1 MIKLHP
7 KYLPHVVR
15 MKKDKST
22 DERCERLWLCPCAIS
37 ICGQRFMGPQN
48 EQLRIHII
56 SKIDMSGRRLLDVP
70 DPERKALLWRPITN

>member
-1 MIKLHP
+1 
-7 KYLPHVVR
+7 
-15 MKKDKST
+15 
-22 DERCERLWLCPCAIS
+22 
-37 ICGQRFMGPQN
+37 MGPQN